1 MHIAIAITLMFAA
14 MLAPLGLP
22 IDLWKTQRIH
32 RDIMLL
38 MMFAIMMWF
47 GSAGYWMLQH
57 D

>member
-38 MMFAIMMWF
+38 MIAGIVVWF
-47 GSAGYWMLQH
+47 SSAAVWVLQH

>member
-38 MMFAIMMWF
+38 MIAAIVVWF
-47 GSAGYWMLQH
+47 SSAAVWVLQH